1 MMLTDCMQNV
11 HTNLALLQARLTTR
25 ASEMLKNINMNDD
38 RIFYL
43 FCACFALMIMSI
55 LHVTQQ
61 KRINVLQVQMDEL
74 KILTDQTFLPAI
86 IFDETNFNGR

>member
-1 MMLTDCMQNV
+1 
-11 HTNLALLQARLTTR
+11 
-25 ASEMLKNINMNDD
+25 MLKNINMNDD

-61 KRINVLQVQMDEL
+61 KRINALQVQLDEL
-74 KILTDQTFLPAI
+74 KIVTDQKFLPAI
-86 IFDETNFNGR
+86 IVDETHGNGR

>member
-11 HTNLALLQARLTTR
+11 HTNLALLQARLITR

-61 KRINVLQVQMDEL
+61 KRINALQVQMDEL